1 MARMRV
7 NNPRRATGSLFNRP
21 RISMTKDEI
30 DLWSKWSVDAKKM
43 EVKPELHIRKAKL
56 EIHSFLTQWTAFRF
70 CQMKLFSI
78 HSNIDCIPSRSSR
91 LWIAE

>member
-30 DLWSKWSVDAKKM
+30 DLCFASTDAKKM
-43 EVKPELHIRKAKL
+43 EVKPELHIRRAKL
-56 EIHSFLTQWTAFRF
+56 EIHSFLTQWTAYRF

-78 HSNIDCIPSRSSR
+78 HSDIDCIPSRSSR